1 VLVNQTNH
9 EQHFLELQE
18 SLGYKFQKPSL
29 LKQALTHRSYLPEAN
44 HNLQDN
50 ERLEFLGD
58 AVLELVISDLLY
70 RRFGNRYKEGDLT
83 KMRAYLVSET
93 RLVILARELNLGQHL
108 LIGKG
113 EERCGGRT
121 RPSILADAFEA
132 VVGAIYVDGGFENA
146 YRFIK
151 TRFEKLLASAPQKGL
166 RIDYKSRLQEMT
178 QKLYHSLPNY
188 KLVEIQGPDHDRLF
202 KVSLYFENRQI
213 SKGIGKSK
221 KEAEQQAARAA
232 IKYFQEKLVKNGFG

>member
-1 VLVNQTNH
+1 VVANQTD
-9 EQHFLELQE
+9 QDRQYIRLQE
-18 SLGYKFQKPSL
+18 SLGYRFQKPSL
-29 LKQALTHRSYLPEAN
+29 LKLALTHRSYIPEAN
-44 HNLQDN
+44 HELQDN

-93 RLVILARELNLGQHL
+93 RLVILARELDLGQYM

-132 VVGAIYVDGGFENA
+132 VVGAIYIDGGFENA

-151 TRFEKLLASAPQKGL
+151 SKFQDLLASAPQKGL
-166 RIDYKSRLQEMT
+166 TIDYKSRLQEMT
-178 QKLYHSLPNY
+178 QKRYHSLPDY
-188 KLVEIQGPDHDRLF
+188 KLVEMQGPDHDRLF

-213 SKGIGKSK
+213 SQGIGKSK

-232 IKYFQEKLVKNGFG
+232 LKYFQENLVRNGFG

>member
-1 VLVNQTNH
+1 MLVNQTNH